1 MKKLALVSL
10 FFNYPDDRYPL
21 IYENSLKYFDKE
33 DVYVARF
40 GGLPEDS
47 SYYEKLY
54 RYKLFYLLPYIKE
67 HILNKYEYMLFV
79 DATDTNFYKDPS
91 DIIDTFKSFNKSI
104 IFCGEKELWPHTQY
118 TNMYDNKERL
128 GPFKFLNS
136 GGYIGYT
143 EKIVSHLENI
153 VNKDYEGRVEDQ
165 STWTIE
171 YLLHN
176 DIDIDSE
183 GKIFFSTHLN
193 KEYVIIDD
201 NGKINLNNLNPYII
215 HDNGP
220 YGDNTYKFAH
230 LI

>member
-1 MKKLALVSL
+1 MKKLALVTL
-10 FFNYPDDRYPL
+10 FFNYPNNSMPL

-33 DVYVARF
+33 DIYIARF
-40 GGLPEDS
+40 DGLSEDS

-67 HILNKYEYMLFV
+67 NILNKYEFMLFV
-79 DATDTNFYKDPS
+79 DATDTNFYRDPS
-91 DIIDTFKSFNKSI
+91 DIIEVFKTFNKSI
-104 IFCGEKELWPHTQY
+104 VFCGEKELWPFTKY
-118 TNMYDNKERL
+118 THMYENKKII

-136 GGYIGYT
+136 GGYIGYV
-143 EKIVSHLENI
+143 ENIVTHLENI
-153 VNKDYEGRVEDQ
+153 VDKDYEGRVEDQ

-171 YLLHN
+171 YLLHD

-193 KEYVIIDD
+193 KEYVNVDS
-201 NGKINLNNLNPYII
+201 NNKITLNNLNPYII

-220 YGDNTYKFAH
+220 YGDSTYKFTH